1 MSIKICGAIGIGYG
15 SDQKFEYNLED
26 LSLTLDEWKFLSAED
41 KKELLD
47 AVLET
52 EIENCLDAG
61 IWIEGEED

>member
-1 MSIKICGAIGIGYG
+1 MSIKICGALGIGYG

-26 LSLTLDEWKFLSAED
+26 LSLTLDEWEFLSDED

-61 IWIEGEED
+61 IWIEGED